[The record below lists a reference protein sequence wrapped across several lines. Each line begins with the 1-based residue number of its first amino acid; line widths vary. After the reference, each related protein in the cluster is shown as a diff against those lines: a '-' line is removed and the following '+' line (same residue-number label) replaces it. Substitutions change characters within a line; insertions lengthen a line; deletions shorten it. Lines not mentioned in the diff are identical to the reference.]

1 MSTAGTEDRNIL
13 QVTQEDVD
21 HFHRF
26 MPLHYLTLKAMIEN
40 GEAEII
46 NKPPWM

>member
-1 MSTAGTEDRNIL
+1 MSTAGIEDTNIL

-21 HFHRF
+21 YFHHFK
-26 MPLHYLTLKAMIEN
+26 PVHYLTLKAMIEN

-46 NKPPWM
+46 NKSSGT